1 MAVRKEIKDRRR
13 IGASGPTVTSVGVG
27 AWSWGDKKFWEFG
40 KGYNRDDLEEV
51 WARALELGV
60 TWFDTA
66 EVYGD
71 GASETIIGELRADTK
86 ESPLIATKIMPERED
101 PRTVRKAAEG
111 SIKRLGVEAID
122 LYQVHWPPPKM
133 PLGELMREMEALVND
148 GLVRAVGVS
157 NFSVAEVE
165 AAQSNMQHARIAS
178 NQVHY
183 SLLHREPE
191 EEGLVEHHRR
201 AGIGIIAYSPIE
213 QGILTGKFT
222 PAKPPKGFRGNKP
235 RFQVENLRRVGPL
248 LEALDEVGGPH
259 GHTTAQTA
267 MAWLLKDPNVVVIPG
282 AKSVRQL
289 EEDVGCA
296 DWKLTGKE
304 IDRIEEAYNRY
315 REAGGV

>member
-1 MAVRKEIKDRRR
+1 MAERREIKDRRR
-13 IGASGPTVTSVGVG
+13 IGATGPTVTSVGIG
-27 AWSWGDKKFWEFG
+27 AWAWGDKKFWEYG
-40 KGYNRDDLEEV
+40 KGYGRKDLDAV

-66 EVYGD
+66 EVYGN
-71 GASETIIGELRADTK
+71 GASETIIGELLPGTK
-86 ESPLIATKIMPERED
+86 EPPVIATKIMPERED
-101 PRTVRKAAEG
+101 PRAVRKAAEG
-111 SIKRLGVEAID
+111 SLKRLGVEHID

-133 PLGELMREMEALVND
+133 PMGDLMREMEALYDD
-148 GLVRAVGVS
+148 GLVKAVGVS

-165 AAQSNMQHARIAS
+165 QAQSNLQHAHIAS

-201 AGIGIIAYSPIE
+201 AGIGIIAYSPLE
-213 QGILTGKFT
+213 QGLLTGKFT
-222 PAKPPKGFRGNKP
+222 GANPPKGFRGSKP
-235 RFQVENLRRVGPL
+235 RFQAENLRRVGPL
-248 LEALDEVGGPH
+248 LEALDEVGSPH
-259 GHTTAQTA
+259 GHTKAQTA

-282 AKSVRQL
+282 AKNVRQL

-304 IDRIEEAYNRY
+304 IDRIEEAYHAY

>member
-1 MAVRKEIKDRRR
+1 MGERDSIKDRRR

-27 AWSWGDKKFWEFG
+27 TWAWGERKFWEFG
-40 KGYNRDDLEEV
+40 KGYGRADLDAV
-51 WARALELGV
+51 FARALELGV
-60 TWFDTA
+60 SWFDTA

-71 GASETIIGELRADTK
+71 GASESIIGELLARTK
-86 ESPLIATKIMPERED
+86 EAPLIATKVMPERAD

-111 SIKRLGVEAID
+111 SLKRLGVEAID

-133 PLGELMREMEALVND
+133 PMADLMREMEALVDD

-165 AAQSNMQHARIAS
+165 QAQGHMQHARIVS

-201 AGIGIIAYSPIE
+201 TGVGIIAYSPME
-213 QGILTGKFT
+213 QGLLTGKFT
-222 PAKPPKGFRGNKP
+222 PTDLPQGFRGGKP
-235 RFQVENLRRVGPL
+235 RFQAENLRRLAPL
-248 LEALDEVGGPH
+248 LDVLAGVGKAH
-259 GHTTAQTA
+259 GRTMAQAA

-282 AKSVRQL
+282 AKNVRQL
-289 EEDVGCA
+289 EEDVGCV
-296 DWKLTGKE
+296 DWQLTGKE
-304 IDRIEEAYNRY
+304 LDRIEDAFQAY
-315 REAGGV
+315 REAGGA

>member
-1 MAVRKEIKDRRR
+1 MAERRVIKDRRR
-13 IGASGPTVTSVGVG
+13 IGASGPSVTSVGIG
-27 AWSWGDKKFWEFG
+27 AWAWGDRKFWEFG
-40 KGYNRDDLEEV
+40 KGYERKDLDAV

-71 GASETIIGELRADTK
+71 GASETIIGELLAKTK
-86 ESPLIATKIMPERED
+86 DAPTVATKIMPERKD

-111 SIKRLGVEAID
+111 SIKRLGVETID

-133 PLGELMREMEALVND
+133 PMGDLMREMEALVDD
-148 GLVRAVGVS
+148 GLVRNVGVS

-165 AAQSNMQHARIAS
+165 EAQGAMQHARIAS

-222 PAKPPKGFRGNKP
+222 PENPPGGFRSGKP
-235 RFQVENLRRVGPL
+235 RFQAENLRRVAAL
-248 LEALDEVGGPH
+248 LDVLADVGKAN
-259 GHTTAQTA
+259 GHTMAQTA
-267 MAWLLKDPNVVVIPG
+267 MAWLLKDPNLVVIPG
-282 AKSVRQL
+282 AKNVRQL

-296 DWKLTGKE
+296 DWPLTGKE
-304 IDRIEEAYNRY
+304 LDRIEEAYHQY